1 MTHRPRPETSAVQ
14 TCSVEMTP
22 LESLD
27 WHRTFGQLAESVDRA
42 GFWLAL
48 VRRLATEVHFDT
60 WVALVF
66 DRQQPPRILAESD
79 EDDGADDALF
89 QDYQRG
95 LYLLDPFY
103 IDACERRRS
112 GLSTL
117 AEVAPQHF
125 TRTEYYQRYFQRNIV
140 ADEIHFNQTL
150 DERRTLCLSLGS
162 TRVFSRQALGSL
174 ALMQPWVLALMR
186 LRMYFEPEDDGD
198 SGPHPWHPQPD
209 RTHLQPDKALE
220 FDAHYALTEREREV
234 SQLMLGGSSTKE
246 IARRLA
252 ISVETVRAHKKHL
265 YAKLGVN
272 SQSELF
278 SLFWQA
284 RR

>member
-1 MTHRPRPETSAVQ
+1 MTHRPRPETN
-14 TCSVEMTP
+14 TVETRPVETTP
-22 LESLD
+22 LESLE
-27 WHRTFGQLAESVDRA
+27 WHRAFGQLAESVDRA

-66 DRQQPPRILAESD
+66 DRHQPPRILAESD

-103 IDACERRRS
+103 IDACERERS
-112 GLSTL
+112 GLFTL

-125 TRTEYYQRYFQRNIV
+125 TRTEYYQRYFRRNIV
-140 ADEIHFNQTL
+140 ADEVHFNQKL
-150 DERRTLCLSLGS
+150 DAGRTLCLSLGS
-162 TRVFSRQALGSL
+162 TRSFSRQALGSL
-174 ALMQPWVLALMR
+174 TLMQPWLLALMR
-186 LRMYFEPEDDGD
+186 LRMHFEPQDDGEA
-198 SGPHPWHPQPD
+198 GLHPWHPLPD
-209 RTHLQPDKALE
+209 RALE
-220 FDAHYALTEREREV
+220 FDSRYALTEREREV

-252 ISVETVRAHKKHL
+252 ISIETVRAHKKHL

-284 RR
+284 RG

>member
-1 MTHRPRPETSAVQ
+1 MTS
-14 TCSVEMTP
+14 
-22 LESLD
+22 LESLE
-27 WHRTFGQLAESVDRA
+27 WHRAFGQLAENVDRA

-48 VRRLATEVHFDT
+48 VRRLAREVHFDT
-60 WVALVF
+60 WVALIF
-66 DRQQPPRILAESD
+66 HHHRPPRILAESD

-103 IDACERRRS
+103 IDAKGCARE
-112 GLSTL
+112 GVYTL
-117 AEVAPQHF
+117 ADVAPQCFRH
-125 TRTEYYQRYFQRNIV
+125 TEYYQRYFQRNIV
-140 ADEIHFNQTL
+140 ADEVQFNCPL
-150 DERRTLCLSLGS
+150 DAERTLCLSLGS
-162 TRVFSRQALGSL
+162 TRTFDHAALGLLSL
-174 ALMQPWVLALMR
+174 IQPWVLALMR
-186 LRMYFEPEDDGD
+186 QRMHFEFEGEEGAPP
-198 SGPHPWHPQPD
+198 GPHPWHPRPSAPSELD
-209 RTHLQPDKALE
+209 SR
-220 FDAHYALTEREREV
+220 YALTEREREV

-252 ISVETVRAHKKHL
+252 ISIETVRAHKKHL
-265 YAKLGVN
+265 YAKLGVS

>member
-1 MTHRPRPETSAVQ
+1 MTQRARPETG
-14 TCSVEMTP
+14 SVEMTS
-22 LESLD
+22 LESLE
-27 WHRTFGQLAESVDRA
+27 WHRAFGQLAENVDRA

-48 VRRLATEVHFDT
+48 VRRLTREVHFDT

-103 IDACERRRS
+103 IDACERDRC
-112 GLSTL
+112 GLFTL

-150 DERRTLCLSLGS
+150 DDRRILCLSLGS
-162 TRVFSRQALGSL
+162 TRPFSREALGSL
-174 ALMQPWVLALMR
+174 ALMQPWLLALMR
-186 LRMYFEPEDDGD
+186 LRMHFEPEEDGA

-209 RTHLQPDKALE
+209 KELD
-220 FDAHYALTEREREV
+220 FDSRYALTEREREV

-252 ISVETVRAHKKHL
+252 ISIETVRAHKKHL
-265 YAKLGVN
+265 YAKLGVS